1 MNIATLRYTRNL
13 DGFFETVETS
23 RHGVTEFQALDIIYS
38 LLNRMVEAGEIT
50 LENIVF
56 IKTQEFKGFDECQ

>member
-1 MNIATLRYTRNL
+1 
-13 DGFFETVETS
+13 
-23 RHGVTEFQALDIIYS
+23 
-38 LLNRMVEAGEIT
+38 MVEAGEIT